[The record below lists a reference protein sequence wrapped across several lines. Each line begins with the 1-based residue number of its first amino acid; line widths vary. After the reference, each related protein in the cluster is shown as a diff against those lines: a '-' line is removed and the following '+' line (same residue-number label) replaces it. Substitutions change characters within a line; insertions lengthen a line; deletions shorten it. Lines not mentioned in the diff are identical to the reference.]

1 VAAADYLRPAAV
13 KAGVL
18 TFEEISTD
26 EAGKGTGIY
35 RDSRGEVV
43 TKFGW
48 HNLRHSLI
56 SWLVSNGTDP
66 KTVQSIGRHA
76 NINTTLGV
84 YAHANSDNKLAAQGE
99 YLGALAAARNKKA
112 LEAVDAVSK
121 AVQ

>member
-1 VAAADYLRPAAV
+1 
-13 KAGVL
+13 
-18 TFEEISTD
+18 
-26 EAGKGTGIY
+26 
-35 RDSRGEVV
+35 VV

-76 NINTTLGV
+76 NIKTTLGV

-99 YLGALAAARNKKA
+99 YLGQTCSGQKQESLGNC
-112 LEAVDAVSK
+112 
-121 AVQ
+121 